1 MRRTIVSVPNL
12 MHDLYEY
19 LFMNQFALQILQN
32 YICIRWKIRV
42 AAKLVS
48 YSVSYIKL
56 IFLKKNSS
64 VSITI
69 ILHFKRK
76 RALILLFILLSEKRE
91 NPSITVDLL
100 RYMTVIDHT
109 VHTFF
114 ASFYMLVSDV
124 IILIIYDSKCCAI
137 LSMSYSVEKQITINL
152 LAK

>member
-76 RALILLFILLSEKRE
+76 RALILLFILLSEKKGE
-91 NPSITVDLL
+91 S
-100 RYMTVIDHT
+100 
-109 VHTFF
+109 VHHRWFVALHDCHWPYCTYFF
-114 ASFYMLVSDV
+114 C
-124 IILIIYDSKCCAI
+124 IILHVGLWRYHFNHIRF
-137 LSMSYSVEKQITINL
+137 
-152 LAK
+152 